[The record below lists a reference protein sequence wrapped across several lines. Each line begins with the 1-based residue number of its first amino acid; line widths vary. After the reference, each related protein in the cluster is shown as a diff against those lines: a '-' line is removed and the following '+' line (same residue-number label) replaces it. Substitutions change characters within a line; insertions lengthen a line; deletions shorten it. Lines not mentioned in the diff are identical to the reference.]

1 MFFANFGIGKY
12 RFSYYENRLRNLGFT
27 QFRKC
32 FSFMHCNMVSLIA
45 LDGILGVFFGG
56 VMCVA
61 LVIKIG
67 GMYFYNLA

>member
-45 LDGILGVFFGG
+45 LDGILGVEGREG
-56 VMCVA
+56 QRKRRSPGNHRMA
-61 LVIKIG
+61 GLW
-67 GMYFYNLA
+67 